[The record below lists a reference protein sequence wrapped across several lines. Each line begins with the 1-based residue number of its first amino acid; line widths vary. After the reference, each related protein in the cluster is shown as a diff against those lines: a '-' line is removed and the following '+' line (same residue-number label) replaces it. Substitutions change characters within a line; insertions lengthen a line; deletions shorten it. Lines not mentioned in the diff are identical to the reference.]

1 MISERRV
8 AGIRFDGA
16 ELAAFLLGP
25 TSRRIHLIGV
35 AGSGMSGIAALLLA
49 LGHRVSGSDKV
60 DTQEVERLR
69 RKGLEFESPH
79 GTRMVFDA
87 ELVIFSSAIHAGNP
101 AFDAALTL
109 NKVMARRAEVLAA
122 VMSGKQGV
130 VVCGMHGK
138 TTTSAMAAHVLRA
151 GGLKPSHYV
160 GAEIPILGTNARWD
174 SEGTHLVAEGDESDG
189 TLVHYHPR
197 HALVLNIEPEHLD
210 HYRDLAAIDTVFSKL
225 LCQTSGK
232 VYFWADDP
240 GAKRLCSHHPGAVPV
255 GTGSNCRYQLA
266 KVEQSGRTIRFEVIR
281 DGESLGRIHLGIP
294 GLHNAHNAL
303 LVIALAS
310 DLGISFSIIAS
321 ALKDFRGAKRRFELK
336 YEDDEFRVFDDYGH
350 HPTEITAT
358 LATARIALR
367 DSGQDGKIGQEGRL
381 IVLFQPHRYSRTAS
395 LKEEFGRS
403 FGDADLV
410 FVAPIY
416 PAGEAPIPGV
426 DEGSVVEAARAE
438 GHQGMMRT
446 ASVLEAGWAAA
457 AMLRDGDL
465 VITLGAGNIH
475 EAGTLIAR
483 ELALRGKLRKA
494 MGPGIIKM
502 SEPLF
507 RHTTMRVGGPAR
519 FWVEPES
526 EEGFSEL
533 VRLCHDE
540 GIPFMVMGRGSNL
553 IVRDGGFP
561 GVVAHLSKGCF
572 AEASVDGNQVVAGV
586 GIRLKQLAAVARN
599 AGLTGF
605 EWMDGIP
612 GNLGGALRM
621 NAGAMGIQTFDQV
634 LKIRFVDRDGNIVS
648 RTPQEI
654 EVGYRD
660 VPVLHDH
667 YALSATLR
675 GAVADTGTI
684 DELLDKSLRHR
695 KETQPVAA
703 SAGCI
708 FKNPSAISA
717 GKLIDE
723 LGLKN
728 SAVGGAR
735 VSEVH
740 ANFIVNDGGATADE
754 VLALISRI
762 QDRARLERG
771 IQLDTEV
778 SIIGEEPENHENTH
792 DH

>member
-1 MISERRV
+1 MISERRTS
-8 AGIRFDGA
+8 GIRLEGA
-16 ELAAFLLGP
+16 ELASLLLGS

-79 GTRMVFDA
+79 GTRMVGDA

-101 AFDAALTL
+101 AFDAALAL
-109 NKVMARRAEVLAA
+109 GKPMARRAEVLAA
-122 VMSGKQGV
+122 VMTGKQGV

-210 HYRDLAAIDTVFSKL
+210 HYRDLAAIDAVFSTL
-225 LCQTSGK
+225 LGQTSGK
-232 VYFWADDP
+232 VYYWADDL
-240 GAKRLCSHHPGAVPV
+240 GAERLCSLHPGAVPV
-255 GTGSNCRYQLA
+255 GTGSECQYRLGE
-266 KVEQSGRTIRFEVIR
+266 VEQSGLAIRFAVFR
-281 DGESLGRIHLGIP
+281 GEELLGRIRLGIP
-294 GLHNAHNAL
+294 GVHNAQNAL
-303 LVIALAS
+303 LVIALAT
-310 DLGISFSIIAS
+310 DLGISFSMIAS
-321 ALKDFRGAKRRFELK
+321 ALEDFRGAKRRFELK
-336 YEDDEFRVFDDYGH
+336 YEDEDFRVFDDYGH
-350 HPTEITAT
+350 HPTEIAAT
-358 LATARIALR
+358 LATAKVALR
-367 DSGQDGKIGQEGRL
+367 ESGADGRL

-395 LKEEFGRS
+395 LTREFGLS

-426 DEGSVVEAARAE
+426 DEGSIVEAARTT
-438 GHQGMMRT
+438 GHQGMTRT

-457 AMLRDGDL
+457 ASLREGDL

-475 EAGTLIAR
+475 EAGTLMAR
-483 ELALRGKLRKA
+483 ELAFRARIRKA
-494 MGPGIIKM
+494 MGPGVIRM
-502 SEPLF
+502 SEPLS

-526 EEGFSEL
+526 EEGFAEL

-561 GVVAHLSKGCF
+561 GVVAHLARGCF
-572 AEASVDGNQVVAGV
+572 AEATVAGNEVIAGV
-586 GIRLKQLAAVARN
+586 GVRLKQLAAVARN
-599 AGLTGF
+599 AGLSGF

-621 NAGAMGIQTFDQV
+621 NAGAMGVQTFDQV
-634 LKIRFVDRDGNIVS
+634 VRIRFADRDGNIVS
-648 RTPQEI
+648 RTPDEI
-654 EVGYRD
+654 EVRYRD

-667 YALSATLR
+667 YALSATLV
-675 GAVADTGTI
+675 GAPAETGKI
-684 DELLDKSLRHR
+684 DGLLGESLRHR

-708 FKNPSAISA
+708 FKNPGGISA

-740 ANFIVNDGGATADE
+740 ANFIVNDGGATAGE
-754 VLALISRI
+754 ILALVSLI

-771 IQLDTEV
+771 IELETEV
-778 SIIGEEPENHENTH
+778 SIIGEEPEDHEKTH